1 MANVVTGLAEQEQ
14 QVPDNNAAPDSFIDK
29 WVARWPE
36 WAVAQVFVPH
46 ARRQTLLAWAA
57 LQQELTDAAWGGQDP
72 RPGEAKLGWW
82 QEELQGWSRGLRRHP
97 LGALLQGKANDWLVL
112 ANVLPLLRDSRER
125 PADAAE
131 ALAQVEPVS
140 RAFARIDA
148 ALDAALEASGAGATP
163 HAGQGAEGNLLVIQ
177 QLLHARLLASG
188 EAAVPLQEL
197 ARAGQGN
204 AATLWARRVPE
215 LQFVAQGRGGDTM
228 SSDSGRGG
236 PGSSLADIPRFRRVT
251 ATLARQRLQH
261 GDVARPL
268 PVWRALLAT
277 WRAARN

>member
-1 MANVVTGLAEQEQ
+1 MADVVTAPAEQEQ
-14 QVPDNNAAPDSFIDK
+14 PVPDNVAAPDSFIDK
-29 WVARWPE
+29 WLARWPE
-36 WAVAQVFVPH
+36 WAVAQVFVPQPQ
-46 ARRQTLLAWAA
+46 RRLLLAWAA

-97 LGALLQGKANDWLVL
+97 LGAILQGQPGDWLL
-112 ANVLPLLRDSRER
+112 LGNVLTALRDTRER
-125 PADAAE
+125 PTDAVE
-131 ALAQVEPVS
+131 ALAQVEALA

-148 ALDAALEASGAGATP
+148 ALDARMAGDESDLLRNTL
-163 HAGQGAEGNLLVIQ
+163 GNLLVRQ

-197 ARAGQGN
+197 ARAGQGDPV
-204 AATLWARRVPE
+204 ALWARRILELPAAAQDGDGAIPPVPG
-215 LQFVAQGRGGDTM
+215 LPRP
-228 SSDSGRGG
+228 
-236 PGSSLADIPRFRRVT
+236 PGSRGRIPRFRRVT
-251 ATLARQRLQH
+251 AALARQRLKQ

-268 PVWRALLAT
+268 PAWWALWAT